1 MGSAEN
7 SSHDHSHSHSH
18 AHERESGESYN
29 AHHVGEEHGH
39 SHGLRRDGDRR
50 ALWIA
55 FVITALFMIAESIGG
70 YLSGSLALMADAGH
84 MLTDAAAL
92 GLSLAALW
100 LARRPSTARKSY
112 GLMRAEI
119 LAALVNGVTLWVI
132 CGLIYYNAYQRWNDP
147 PPIQGGL
154 MLAIAIAG
162 LVANAATLG
171 VLWKSGGTSLNLRGA
186 LLHVLGDML
195 GSVGAIGAAVIILN
209 TGWTLADPIISVVI
223 ATMIVVGA
231 YRLVAETVRVLL
243 EIAPPHIDP
252 AEVETALKEIPGVIE
267 VHDLHLWTITSG
279 VEAISGHLRLAD
291 DAVSSERMNEVLLQ
305 AHKILARYSI
315 EHVTLQIE
323 PRCYNGC

>member
-1 MGSAEN
+1 M
-7 SSHDHSHSHSH
+7 
-18 AHERESGESYN
+18 
-29 AHHVGEEHGH
+29 
-39 SHGLRRDGDRR
+39 L
-50 ALWIA
+50 
-55 FVITALFMIAESIGG
+55 AESVGG

-100 LARRPSTARKSY
+100 LARRPATGRKSY

-119 LAALVNGVTLWVI
+119 LAALLNGVTLWVI
-132 CGLIYYNAYQRWNDP
+132 CGLIFYNAYQRWSDP

-154 MLAIAIAG
+154 MLGIAIAG
-162 LVANAATLG
+162 LVANAATFA

-195 GSVGAIGAAVIILN
+195 GSVGAIGAAVVILN

-223 ATMIVVGA
+223 AAMIVAGA

-252 AEVETALKEIPGVIE
+252 AQVETALKEIPGVIE

-315 EHVTLQIE
+315 QHVTLQIE

>member
-1 MGSAEN
+1 MSSAP
-7 SSHDHSHSHSH
+7 SGTHDHSHSHGHGHDAEH
-18 AHERESGESYN
+18 AS
-29 AHHVGEEHGH
+29 AHADHSADAHNH

-55 FVITALFMIAESIGG
+55 FAITTLFMVAETVGG
-70 YLSGSLALMADAGH
+70 YLSGSLALLADAGH

-119 LAALVNGVTLWVI
+119 LAALLNGVTLWII
-132 CGLIYYNAYQRWNDP
+132 CGIIFYNAFQRFHEP
-147 PPIQGGL
+147 PHIQGNL
-154 MLAIAIAG
+154 MLGIAIAG
-162 LVANAATLG
+162 LLANAATFW
-171 VLWKSGGTSLNLRGA
+171 VLWKSGGESLNLRGA

-195 GSVGAIGAAVIILN
+195 GSVGAIGAAVVILN

-223 ATMIVVGA
+223 AVMIVVGA

-252 AEVETALKEIPGVIE
+252 AQVERALKEIPGVIE
-267 VHDLHLWTITSG
+267 VHDLHIWTITSG
-279 VEAISGHLRLAD
+279 VEAISGHLRLED
-291 DAVSSERMNEVLLQ
+291 DAVSPERTNDVLHQ
-305 AHKILARYSI
+305 AHTILARYSL

-323 PRCYNGC
+323 PRCYKGC